1 MSSNP
6 VYNTQKVSLQ
16 VSLGYIARP
25 YTKISNSVES
35 YVSQTKLE
43 SNSVLQ
49 KGGSILTHLPA
60 DSGGKGGFR
69 NKDCKLKSSVLKSPV
84 V

>member
-16 VSLGYIARP
+16 ASLGYIARP
-25 YTKISNSVES
+25 YTKISNSLES
-35 YVSQTKLE
+35 YVSQPKLE

-49 KGGSILTHLPA
+49 KRGSILSLQTLE
-60 DSGGKGGFR
+60 GKEVLEIKTPSSNLLF
-69 NKDCKLKSSVLKSPV
+69 LKSCCLKN
-84 V
+84 